1 MFKRYIYT
9 IFGVVLLF
17 IVYALTLLPILAV
30 RSTLADRELIFA
42 LILWGIGAGVFFM
55 PAMATI
61 IKKTWFFPGRGEPV
75 VQELLLS
82 MIMGVNGLNAPVQA
96 KKHRKKL
103 VITWRYKDQAWCER
117 MEKSGMKKLYEL
129 WLSFDNNTKTVT
141 LTDKFRSVDW
151 SLGPGRV
158 KTGWLASSRPIFKVA
173 MGNEWGVEN
182 YEDTEP
188 DDYAFGPEEIKGPI
202 MNTILKNGWNV
213 RFSLF

>member
-1 MFKRYIYT
+1 MFKRYVYT
-9 IFGVVLLF
+9 IFGIVLLC
-17 IVYALTLLPILAV
+17 IIYALTLLPILAV
-30 RSTLADRELIFA
+30 RNTLANKEFIFA
-42 LILWGIGAGVFFM
+42 LIMWGIGAGIFFI
-55 PAMATI
+55 PALATI
-61 IKKTWFFPGRGEPV
+61 IKKAWFFPGRSEPV

-82 MIMGVNGLNAPVQA
+82 MIMGVNSLNVPVRVN
-96 KKHRKKL
+96 KHRKKL
-103 VITWRYKDQAWCER
+103 VITWRYKDHAWCER

-129 WLSFDNNTKTVT
+129 WLSFDNNTKTVN

-151 SLGPGRV
+151 SLSPGRV

-173 MGNEWGVEN
+173 TGNEWGVEN

-188 DDYAFGPEEIKGPI
+188 DDYTFGPEEIKGPI